1 MINAH
6 LVPARI
12 CQRMLIIGKLNSEPI
27 RRSPLVANTFSSILL
42 DANTLFTK
50 NADCVSEWVKPFQ
63 ACFSL
68 LKDKNLLNHVLI
80 CSNIKN
86 LLNHVLVCSNIK
98 TFSKIENLLNHV
110 RRLKVDCL
118 LQGFPTKAKTFQCL
132 EWKLPE
138 DLLSHLNLIFPNS
151 YWSESYCAS
160 FKTLQPA
167 N

>member
-50 NADCVSEWVKPFQ
+50 NADCVSEWVKPSQ

-86 LLNHVLVCSNIK
+86 LLNHV
-98 TFSKIENLLNHV
+98 

-118 LQGFPTKAKTFQCL
+118 LQGFPAEAKTFQCL
-132 EWKLPE
+132 EWKLAQH
-138 DLLSHLNLIFPNS
+138 LLSHLNLIFPNS